1 MSCIRII
8 LADDHTLVREG
19 LLQLLNAQ
27 ADIDVVGEATDGMEA
42 LELCRRLR
50 PQILVLDIAMPKMT
64 GLDVIGLIKD
74 SVPEVEIVVLSMY
87 QKEAYA
93 HRAFKSGAKGYVL
106 KASPSSHLLGAIR
119 RVAGGEY
126 YLSPEMRTKVI
137 GAYLHDR
144 REESEDTP
152 YEQLTEREQQ
162 VFHLLIAG
170 NSSIKIA
177 EMLCVSPKTV
187 EKHRAGIVKK
197 LGISHPVEMVKY
209 AVKLGILDPDFWQT

>member
-74 SVPEVEIVVLSMY
+74 SVPEVEIVILSMY

-93 HRAFKSGAKGYVL
+93 HRAFKSGAKG
-106 KASPSSHLLGAIR
+106 
-119 RVAGGEY
+119 
-126 YLSPEMRTKVI
+126 
-137 GAYLHDR
+137 
-144 REESEDTP
+144 
-152 YEQLTEREQQ
+152 
-162 VFHLLIAG
+162 
-170 NSSIKIA
+170 
-177 EMLCVSPKTV
+177 
-187 EKHRAGIVKK
+187 
-197 LGISHPVEMVKY
+197 
-209 AVKLGILDPDFWQT
+209 